1 MKVVILGA
9 GKAGRFLY
17 DEISQ
22 KASEIEVLGFGD
34 NFLQG
39 EYDGKIIC
47 KPMVLLEQNAEQIDA
62 VFIAA
67 GAQKTVRLLVDM
79 AVSYDMDN
87 IYMLHDIAGKCRL
100 SPFTDEGQMIPQRLR
115 KIKFSKEKPTLPY
128 FEVPITDKCNLNCKG
143 CLFACNAIKNNEHV
157 EYEQLEK
164 DARRMAELFCD
175 IPWIRILG
183 GEPLM
188 HPRIMDVLRLYR
200 EVFPESE
207 IDLCTN
213 GLLIPKMPQEFWE
226 CLKAERITVHVSGY
240 KPTYHMLDEI
250 DRILRSNGLEYTVLK
265 RETFLKY
272 YTMEPDNAMEENYI
286 NCIASSCREVYR
298 GRLLKCSAVIAF
310 EKFNEQF
317 GTQYQT
323 KEKEDWFNLYD
334 AGMDAWKMKEIL
346 DHGSGI
352 CKYCDVEHMQEF
364 EWDYAGSDASVTDYI
379 LD

>member
-9 GKAGRFLY
+9 GKAGKFLY
-17 DEISQ
+17 DEIFD

-39 EYDGKIIC
+39 EYCGKKIS
-47 KPMVLLEQNAEQIDA
+47 KPDELLEQNAEQLDA

-67 GAQKTVRLLVDM
+67 GAQKTVRLMVDI
-79 AVSYDMDN
+79 AVAHDVEN
-87 IYMLHDIAGKCRL
+87 VYMLHDIVGKCQL
-100 SPFTDEGQMIPQRLR
+100 SPFTDEGQIVPERLR
-115 KIKFSKEKPTLPY
+115 KIRFSEDKPTLPY

-164 DARRMAELFCD
+164 DARKMAELFYD

-188 HPRIMDVLRLYR
+188 HPQIMDVLRMYR
-200 EVFPESE
+200 AVFPDSE

-213 GLLIPKMPQEFWE
+213 GLLIPKMPPEFWT
-226 CLKAERITVHVSGY
+226 CLKENNITVHVSGY
-240 KPTYHMLDEI
+240 KPTYHMLDKI
-250 DRILRSNGLEYTVLK
+250 DELLHSNGLEYTVLK
-265 RETFLKY
+265 RDKFLKY
-272 YTMEPDNAMEENYI
+272 YTEEPNNDMESSYI

-298 GRLLKCSAVIAF
+298 GKLLRCSAVIAF

-317 GTQYQT
+317 GTKYQT
-323 KEKEDWFNLYD
+323 KENEDWFDIHAEKAN
-334 AGMDAWKMKEIL
+334 AWKMKEIL
-346 DHGSGI
+346 DRASDI

-364 EWDYAGSDASVTDYI
+364 DWDYAGNEASVADYV